1 MRIFGTAS
9 LSVAIALSSVACTT
23 VGPDYRPAQPVAAAA
38 WAAPLPHGGKTSEIA
53 DWWGQFDD
61 PLVGR
66 LVTMA
71 EADSPSLAQAWAS
84 IEKARATLASVRS
97 GRTPSLTASASA
109 SRERASGLVD
119 NVRSAGF
126 DSSWEIDLFGKL
138 RRNEEA
144 AAARVEART
153 GDWNDAR
160 VSLAAEVADTY
171 VQWKGCELLAEAYAQ
186 ELVSNAQ
193 TQTTTLAAVRAG
205 LTAPADAALARASLA
220 SARSTL
226 IDQRAQCDLLVKA
239 LVYLTGAEEGALR
252 AQLSSAPHGLP
263 QPRQAAVA
271 SVPAD
276 VLRQRPDLAS
286 LERELAAASAEI
298 GAAKAA
304 LYPSLSLS
312 GSIGVSATSGS
323 PTSVWSFG
331 PSLSL
336 PILDGGERRA
346 AVTSAEAAYR
356 SAYAAYQ
363 LGVRQI
369 VRDVEEALVR
379 LDSAANRLQQA
390 AIADSQYREY
400 FLATQSNWRAG
411 NVSLLTLEEARR
423 SALSAE
429 IQRITLQRNRV
440 QYWIALYKA
449 VGGGWQPGDAAQA
462 PATTP
467 IP

>member
-252 AQLSSAPHGLP
+252 AQLSSAPHG
-263 QPRQAAVA
+263 
-271 SVPAD
+271 
-276 VLRQRPDLAS
+276 
-286 LERELAAASAEI
+286 
-298 GAAKAA
+298 
-304 LYPSLSLS
+304 
-312 GSIGVSATSGS
+312 
-323 PTSVWSFG
+323 
-331 PSLSL
+331 
-336 PILDGGERRA
+336 
-346 AVTSAEAAYR
+346 
-356 SAYAAYQ
+356 
-363 LGVRQI
+363 
-369 VRDVEEALVR
+369 
-379 LDSAANRLQQA
+379 
-390 AIADSQYREY
+390 
-400 FLATQSNWRAG
+400 
-411 NVSLLTLEEARR
+411 
-423 SALSAE
+423 
-429 IQRITLQRNRV
+429 
-440 QYWIALYKA
+440 
-449 VGGGWQPGDAAQA
+449 
-462 PATTP
+462 
-467 IP
+467 

>member
-1 MRIFGTAS
+1 MRFFGTAS
-9 LSVAIALSSVACTT
+9 LSVAIALSSVACST

-84 IEKARATLASVRS
+84 IEKARATLASVSS

-109 SRERASGLVD
+109 SRERASGLIES
-119 NVRSAGF
+119 VRSAGF

-138 RRNEEA
+138 WRNEEA

-205 LTAPADAALARASLA
+205 LTAPADGALARASLA

-263 QPRQAAVA
+263 QPRQAAVV

-423 SALSAE
+423 SALAAE